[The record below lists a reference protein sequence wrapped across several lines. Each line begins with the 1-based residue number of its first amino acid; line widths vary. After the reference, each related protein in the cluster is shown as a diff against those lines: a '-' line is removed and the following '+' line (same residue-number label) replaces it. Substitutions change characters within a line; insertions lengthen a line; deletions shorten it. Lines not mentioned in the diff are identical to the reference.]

1 MILYKDIIQWMRSFE
16 VNIRICQPGK
26 SDVHRGEAVNITFEG
41 WLILMLTE
49 KNAPIVLLFDT
60 VSPFL
65 VSFRIFSYL

>member
-1 MILYKDIIQWMRSFE
+1 MRSFE

-49 KNAPIVLLFDT
+49 KNAPIVFFIWHCL
-60 VSPFL
+60 
-65 VSFRIFSYL
+65 SFPSFI